1 MTITIRQATSNDLEG
16 VVQLFKET
24 IEVVNAKDY
33 SPEQINVW
41 KNGSSKKERWLNKF
55 NEQYFLLAEINNTI
69 AGFGS
74 ITPGGYLDFM
84 YVNKDYQSVGVATEI
99 YKELEKF
106 AKTNQLDKITS
117 DVSIT
122 AKPFFE
128 RRGFEVIREQQVD
141 INGIKLTNYK
151 MQKRLT
157 LH

>member
-1 MTITIRQATSNDLEG
+1 MTITIRQATSNDLEK
-16 VVQLFKET
+16 VVQLFRET
-24 IEVVNAKDY
+24 IEAINAKDY

-41 KNGSSKKERWLNKF
+41 KNGSSKREKWLNKF
-55 NEQYFLLAEINNTI
+55 AEQYFLLAEINNRI

-84 YVNKDYQSVGVATEI
+84 YVNKDHQNMGVATEI
-99 YKELEKF
+99 YNELENF
-106 AKTNQLDKITS
+106 AQTNHLDKITS

-122 AKPFFE
+122 AKSFFE
-128 RRGFEVIREQQVD
+128 RKGFEVIREQQAD

-151 MQKRLT
+151 MQKHLT

>member
-1 MTITIRQATSNDLEG
+1 MTITIRQATSNDLGE
-16 VVQLFKET
+16 VAQLFRET

-41 KNGSSKKERWLNKF
+41 KIGASKKERWLNKF
-55 NEQYFLLAEINNTI
+55 SEQYFLVAEIDNKL

-74 ITPGGYLDFM
+74 ITHDGYLDFM
-84 YVNKDYQSVGVATEI
+84 YVSKNHQSIGIATEI
-99 YKELEKF
+99 YNELEKF
-106 AKTNQLDKITS
+106 ARANQLDKISS

-128 RRGFEVIREQQVD
+128 KKGFEMIREQQVD

-151 MQKRLT
+151 MQKNLS

>member
-1 MTITIRQATSNDLEG
+1 MTITIRQATSNDLGE
-16 VVQLFKET
+16 VAQLFRET

-41 KNGSSKKERWLNKF
+41 KIGASKKERWLNKF
-55 NEQYFLLAEINNTI
+55 SEQYFLVAEIDNKL

-74 ITPGGYLDFM
+74 ITHDGYLDFM
-84 YVNKDYQSVGVATEI
+84 YVSKNHQSIGIATEI
-99 YKELEKF
+99 YNELEKF
-106 AKTNQLDKITS
+106 AQANQLDKISS

-128 RRGFEVIREQQVD
+128 KKGFEMIREQQVD

-151 MQKRLT
+151 MQKNLS